1 MLPAFVFIG
10 SRPKSPLPI
19 LLSPRYRLNTKLL
32 GMFKMDT
39 REAVN
44 DTSTPSV
51 VLVGVI
57 DTDTGR
63 TVYEAE
69 EIETRSV
76 YELNMDCVAGT
87 TIATS

>member
-1 MLPAFVFIG
+1 
-10 SRPKSPLPI
+10 
-19 LLSPRYRLNTKLL
+19 
-32 GMFKMDT
+32 MFKMDT